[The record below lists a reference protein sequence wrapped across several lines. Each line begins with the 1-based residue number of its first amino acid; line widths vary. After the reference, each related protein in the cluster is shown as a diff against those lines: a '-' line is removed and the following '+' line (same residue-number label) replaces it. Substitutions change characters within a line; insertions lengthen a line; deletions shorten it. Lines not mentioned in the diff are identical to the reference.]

1 MPLRPGENAAD
12 FAAEIADRL
21 RGKRQYFPRETL
33 DSRGTFN
40 PLVEGSIPSHP
51 TNNINDLKC
60 SMLLNPSLFEGPASK
75 SACFVDHEP
84 EGTVAPIAHRSVD
97 DSADETAVF
106 EGVRLR

>member
-51 TNNINDLKC
+51 TNFPLRVAPQPLRI
-60 SMLLNPSLFEGPASK
+60 FIAPAS
-75 SACFVDHEP
+75 F
-84 EGTVAPIAHRSVD
+84 
-97 DSADETAVF
+97 
-106 EGVRLR
+106 